1 MSTFK
6 NWTLNWKRP
15 LLAASIENLE
25 SFEPKGLML
34 ASPKIDGLRCLLING
49 QFKSR
54 SMKLLPNRELQ
65 DIAAWLKLQGIDGL
79 DGELS
84 IGEPF
89 GKDVFAKTT
98 SLIRRI
104 SAPLPVDVRYN
115 VFDLFREGSP
125 YNERLS
131 ELNAIVKELQAAP
144 WRIVHLVE
152 QKPIHPIRPENSVVN
167 FLSQVQCFE
176 EECLTKGYEGIMLRS
191 LEGLYKQNR
200 STLNEQ
206 TLLKLKRFQ
215 DSEALILEAFPL
227 ERNLN
232 PAKLNELGLKTHSS
246 HQGFKVPDSLLGG
259 FLVKDLETKEQ
270 FSLGTG
276 FSMEQRERFW
286 ETRRDCLGK
295 IVKYKF
301 FPKGIKEKPRH
312 PVFLGFRETFDLS

>member
-1 MSTFK
+1 MPLPTFK

-25 SFEPKGLML
+25 SFEPKGQML

-65 DIAAWLKLQGIDGL
+65 AIAAWLKLQGIDGL

-89 GKDVFAKTT
+89 GKNVFAKTT
-98 SLIRRI
+98 SLIRRVN
-104 SAPLPVDVRYN
+104 APLPADVRYN

-131 ELNAIVKELQAAP
+131 ELNAITQEYKDNP
-144 WRIVHLVE
+144 WRVVFLVE
-152 QKPIHPIRPENSVVN
+152 QRLFHPQKET
-167 FLSQVQCFE
+167 FLRQVQAFE

-191 LEGLYKQNR
+191 IEGLYKQNR

-232 PAKLNELGLKTHSS
+232 PSKTDELGFTTHSS

-259 FLVKDLETKEQ
+259 FLVRD
-270 FSLGTG
+270 LGTG
-276 FSMEQRERFW
+276 EKFSIGTGFTQEQRERFW
-286 ETRRDCLGK
+286 DSRKDLLGK
-295 IVKYKF
+295 VLKYKF
-301 FPKGIKEKPRH
+301 FPKGVKEKPRH
-312 PVFLGFRETFDLS
+312 PVFLGFRELFDL